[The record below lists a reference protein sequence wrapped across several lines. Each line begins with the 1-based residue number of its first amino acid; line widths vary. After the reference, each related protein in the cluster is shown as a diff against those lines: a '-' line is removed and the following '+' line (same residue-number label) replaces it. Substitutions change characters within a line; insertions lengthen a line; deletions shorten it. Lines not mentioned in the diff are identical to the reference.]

1 MEKELNE
8 VQYATHPE
16 MLEQVENSPSQNLPL
31 PFPQGSL
38 HEQHLR
44 GDREQWYSD
53 EGCTREPSEDFIL
66 GNLFQPVIRGCVR
79 TGYNNSK
86 SKMYNLIIASDQEA
100 QCKCTNLSSGK
111 INSSLPQTSPQGSSH
126 TASWHDPLW
135 FKEQHD
141 FLVQITCILKQGS
154 HGSGSH
160 CTRNAMEPVLP
171 HMPKRHLHNCY
182 KTLGRTPFKSGH
194 RRPWI
199 MGL

>member
-1 MEKELNE
+1 MSSIWGETESSD
-8 VQYATHPE
+8 T
-16 MLEQVENSPSQNLPL
+16 
-31 PFPQGSL
+31 
-38 HEQHLR
+38 
-44 GDREQWYSD
+44 SD

-66 GNLFQPVIRGCVR
+66 GNLFQPVIRGCVQ
-79 TGYNNSK
+79 TGYNHSK

-126 TASWHDPLW
+126 TASWHDSLW

-141 FLVQITCILKQGS
+141 FLVQITCILQQGS

-160 CTRNAMEPVLP
+160 CTRNGMEPVLP

-182 KTLGRTPFKSGH
+182 KTLGRTPLKVGIED
-194 RRPWI
+194 PE
-199 MGL
+199 